1 MTKLIATSPIG
12 KNGQTVVPAPIRK
25 IFKLHVPHMK
35 LGFFLRDGHVEIAPV
50 EERRGDYSAEDLAKL
65 EALAHEPGGKTF
77 KSAKSA
83 KKYLQN
89 L

>member
-12 KNGQTVVPAPIRK
+12 KNGQTVVPASIRK
-25 IFKLHVPHMK
+25 IFKLHLVHMK

-50 EERRGDYSAEDLAKL
+50 EETRGDYSVAELAKL
-65 EALAHEPGGKTF
+65 ETLAEEPGRKTF
-77 KSAKSA
+77 KSSKSA
-83 KKYLQN
+83 KKYLAG

>member
-25 IFKLHVPHMK
+25 IFKLHDPHMK
-35 LGFFLRDGHVEIAPV
+35 LGFFLHDGHVEIAPI
-50 EERRGDYSAEDLAKL
+50 EERRGDYSAEELAKL
-65 EALAHEPGGKTF
+65 QALAQEPGGKKF

-83 KKYLQN
+83 KTYLER

>member
-12 KNGQTVVPAPIRK
+12 KNGQTVVPASIRK
-25 IFKLHVPHMK
+25 IFKLHIPHMK
-35 LGFFLRDGHVEIAPV
+35 LGFFLHDGHVEIAPV
-50 EERRGDYSAEDLAKL
+50 EERRGEYSSDDLAKL
-65 EALAHEPGGKTF
+65 EALAKESGGKTF

-83 KKYLQN
+83 KKYLAG

>member
-25 IFKLHVPHMK
+25 IFKLHLTHMK
-35 LGFFLRDGHVEIAPV
+35 LGFFLHDGHIEIAPV
-50 EERRGDYSAEDLAKL
+50 EERRGDYSADQLAKL
-65 EALAHEPGGKTF
+65 EHLAKEPGGKTF

-83 KKYLQN
+83 KKYLAG

>member
-25 IFKLHVPHMK
+25 IFKLHLTHMK
-35 LGFFLRDGHVEIAPV
+35 LGFFLHDGHVEIAPV
-50 EERRGDYSAEDLAKL
+50 EEKRGDYSVAELAKL
-65 EALAHEPGGKTF
+65 ESLAKEPGGKTF
-77 KSAKSA
+77 KSSKSA
-83 KKYLQN
+83 KKFLAH

>member
-12 KNGQTVVPAPIRK
+12 KNGQTVVPATIRK
-25 IFKLHVPHMK
+25 IFKLHAPHIR

-50 EERRGDYSAEDLAKL
+50 EEHRGDYSAEDLAKL
-65 EALAHEPGGKTF
+65 QGLAEESGAKRF
-77 KSAKSA
+77 KSTKSA
-83 KKYLQN
+83 KKHLQR

>member
-12 KNGQTVVPAPIRK
+12 KNGQTVVPATIRK
-25 IFKLHVPHMK
+25 IFKLHDPHIK
-35 LGFFLRDGHVEIAPV
+35 LGFFLHDGHVEIAPI

-65 EALAHEPGGKTF
+65 QVLAEESGGKKF
-77 KSAKSA
+77 KSGKSA
-83 KKYLQN
+83 KKYLQS

>member
-1 MTKLIATSPIG
+1 MIKLIATSPIG

-25 IFKLHVPHMK
+25 IFKLHIPHMK

-50 EERRGDYSAEDLAKL
+50 EERRGDYSAEELAKL
-65 EALAHEPGGKTF
+65 QALAQEPGGKKF
-77 KSAKSA
+77 RSAKSA
-83 KKYLQN
+83 KKYLAD

>member
-25 IFKLHVPHMK
+25 IFKLHLSHMK
-35 LGFFLRDGHVEIAPV
+35 LGFFLHDGHVEIAPV
-50 EERRGDYSAEDLAKL
+50 EERRGDYSIEDLAKL
-65 EALAHEPGGKTF
+65 ESLAKEPGGKTF

-83 KKYLQN
+83 KKYLAS